1 MEGIVYGDYSDGSG
15 NGCKLKTDVGCF
27 KPLVMA
33 LKITERENLPN
44 KAARRGAVVHSV
56 WKEKQP
62 KVRV

>member
-1 MEGIVYGDYSDGSG
+1 MEGTVYGEHSDGSG
-15 NGCKLKTDVGCF
+15 NGCKLKTDAGCF

-44 KAARRGAVVHSV
+44 KAARLGAVVHSA